1 MAPQRRAF
9 NESEMTMDER
19 LETFA
24 AECHR
29 ILKADPGPAGV
40 EAVREAL
47 EPLLVDAGF
56 VATHLGPDNDAVRK
70 ILYEDP
76 ELGFCVLAHVYK
88 GSNEAPPHDHGP
100 CWAIYGQATGATEMT
115 EYDKVGD
122 PAGDQPGK
130 AAPRETYVLDPGMA
144 VAYQI
149 GDLHSP
155 KRDGETRLIRME
167 GRNLDGVKRDKYQR
181 A

>member
-1 MAPQRRAF
+1 
-9 NESEMTMDER
+9 MDEK

-29 ILKADPGPAGV
+29 ILEADPGPSGI
-40 EAVREAL
+40 EAVREQL
-47 EPLLVDAGF
+47 EPLLVDAEF
-56 VATHLGPDNDAVRK
+56 VATYLGPDNDTARK
-70 ILYEDP
+70 ILYQDS
-76 ELGFCVLAHVYK
+76 ELDFCILAHVYK

-100 CWAIYGQATGATEMT
+100 SWAIYGQATGKTEMT

-122 PAGDQPGK
+122 PSADEPGK
-130 AAPRETYVLDPGMA
+130 AAPRETYVLEPGMA
-144 VAYQI
+144 VAYKVGQ
-149 GDLHSP
+149 LHSP

-167 GRNLDGVKRDKYQR
+167 GQNLEGVKRDKYQR

>member
-1 MAPQRRAF
+1 M
-9 NESEMTMDER
+9 NER

-29 ILKADPGPAGV
+29 ILKADPGPTGI
-40 EAVREAL
+40 EAVRETL
-47 EPLLVDAGF
+47 EPLLVDTDF
-56 VATHLGPDNDAVRK
+56 VAAYLGPDNNDVRK
-70 ILYEDP
+70 VLYEDP
-76 ELGFCVLAHVYK
+76 ELGFCILAHVYK

-100 CWAIYGQATGATEMT
+100 SWAIYGQATGATEMT
-115 EYDKVGD
+115 VYDKVAEPTAD
-122 PAGDQPGK
+122 APGK
-130 AAPRETYVLDPGMA
+130 AAPRKTYVLKPGMA
-144 VAYQI
+144 VAYKV

-167 GRNLDGVKRDKYQR
+167 GQNLDGVKRDKYQR

>member
-1 MAPQRRAF
+1 M
-9 NESEMTMDER
+9 NEK
-19 LETFA
+19 LEKFA
-24 AECHR
+24 AECHS
-29 ILKADPGPAGV
+29 ILKADPGPDGL
-40 EAVREAL
+40 EAVRGKL
-47 EPLLVDAGF
+47 EPLLVDDDII
-56 VATHLGPDNDAVRK
+56 ATYFGPDNDATRK
-70 ILYEDP
+70 VLYEDP
-76 ELGFCVLAHVYK
+76 ELGFCILAHVYK

-115 EYDKVGD
+115 VYDKVGE
-122 PAGDQPGK
+122 PAGDEPGK
-130 AAPRETYVLDPGMA
+130 AAPRETYLLEPGMA
-144 VAYQI
+144 VAYNV

>member
-1 MAPQRRAF
+1 M
-9 NESEMTMDER
+9 NER

-29 ILKADPGPAGV
+29 ILRADPGPSGI

-47 EPLLVDAGF
+47 EPLLVDDDF
-56 VATHLGPDNDAVRK
+56 IATYLGPDNDAVRK

-76 ELGFCVLAHVYK
+76 ELGFCILAHVYK

-100 CWAIYGQATGATEMT
+100 SWAIYGQATGATEMT
-115 EYDKVGD
+115 EYDMVGE
-122 PAGDQPGK
+122 PSAEEPGK
-130 AAPRETYVLDPGMA
+130 AAPRETYVLEPGMA
-144 VAYQI
+144 VAYKV

-167 GRNLDGVKRDKYQR
+167 GQNLDGIKRDKYQR